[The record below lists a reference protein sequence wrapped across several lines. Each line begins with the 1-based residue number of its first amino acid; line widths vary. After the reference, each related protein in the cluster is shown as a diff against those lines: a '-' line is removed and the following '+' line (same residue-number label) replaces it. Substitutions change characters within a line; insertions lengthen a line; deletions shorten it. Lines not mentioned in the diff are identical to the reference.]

1 MRVTVRWVFL
11 VRFCDVRVGRSV
23 TKRFGLKLKRLIK
36 SKTHRF
42 KPGVPVG
49 DVAFETFWRRSCVKN
64 KKQHRSFLFTKGCGA
79 VAPHAKVVSMSSIP
93 NASELDQGLKPRH
106 ITMLSIA
113 GVIGAGLFVGSGHAI
128 AEAGPAVLLAY
139 AAAGTLVVLVMR
151 MLAEMAVASPDTGSF
166 STYADR
172 AIGHWAGFTI
182 GWLYWWFWVLVIPL
196 EANAAATILHAWFPD
211 IGIWVFT
218 LVITLLLTV
227 TNLFSV
233 KNYGEFE
240 FWFAL
245 IKVLAII
252 GFVVL
257 GAAAI
262 FGLLPNSQVSG
273 VSHLYDTQGF
283 LPNGMG
289 AVLAAMLT
297 TMFSFMGTEIV
308 TIAASESKDPEKQ
321 ITKATNSVIW
331 RICLFYLVS
340 IFIVV
345 ALVPWNDPRLA
356 EVGSYQ
362 TVLDMMGIPNA
373 KMIVDIVVLI
383 AVTSCLN
390 SALYT
395 ASRMLY
401 SLGKRGDAP
410 AVATR
415 TSKSGTP
422 YWAVI
427 LSTTAAFLT
436 VFANYVAPAAVFE
449 FLLAS
454 SGAIALLV
462 YLVIAVSQL
471 RMRQKS
477 IAAGEQLSFRMWLFP
492 YLTWLVIV
500 FIVGVLGIM
509 LAQEAHRVEILATGL
524 LSILVIATGVLV
536 ARRRKAERAGKVVLN

>member
-1 MRVTVRWVFL
+1 MSNTQ
-11 VRFCDVRVGRSV
+11 SSS
-23 TKRFGLKLKRLIK
+23 GL
-36 SKTHRF
+36 
-42 KPGVPVG
+42 
-49 DVAFETFWRRSCVKN
+49 E
-64 KKQHRSFLFTKGCGA
+64 
-79 VAPHAKVVSMSSIP
+79 
-93 NASELDQGLKPRH
+93 QGLKPRH
-106 ITMLSIA
+106 VTMLSIA

-128 AEAGPAVLLAY
+128 AQAGPAVLLAY

-196 EANAAATILHAWFPD
+196 EAVAAGTILHAWFP
-211 IGIWVFT
+211 GTAIWVFT
-218 LVITLLLTV
+218 LVITLLLTA

-245 IKVLAII
+245 VKVLAII
-252 GFVVL
+252 GFIIL
-257 GAAAI
+257 GLLAI
-262 FGLLPNSQVSG
+262 FGYLPTSQVSG
-273 VSHLYDTQGF
+273 VAHLSDTIGF
-283 LPNGMG
+283 MPNGMG

-308 TIAASESKDPEKQ
+308 TIAAAESKDPSKQ

-331 RICLFYLVS
+331 RIGLFYLVS

-345 ALVPWNDPRLA
+345 ALVPWNDPSLA
-356 EVGSYQ
+356 QLGSYQ
-362 TVLDMMGIPNA
+362 TVLDRMGIPNA
-373 KMIVDIVVLI
+373 KLIVDIVVLI

-395 ASRMLY
+395 SSRMLY
-401 SLGKRGDAP
+401 SLSKRGDAP
-410 AVATR
+410 AAAKR
-415 TSKSGTP
+415 TNAAGTP
-422 YWAVI
+422 YWAVMM
-427 LSTTAAFLT
+427 STGAAFVA

-471 RMRQKS
+471 RMRQKRT
-477 IAAGEQLSFRMWLFP
+477 ALGENISFKMWLFP
-492 YLTWLVIV
+492 GLTYAVIV
-500 FIVGVLGIM
+500 FIVAILTVM
-509 LAQEAHRVEILATGL
+509 LFQEAHRVEIMATGM
-524 LSILVIATGVLV
+524 LSILVVVAGLLV
-536 ARRRKAERAGKVVLN
+536 ARRRRIEKLGAPLLN

>member
-1 MRVTVRWVFL
+1 
-11 VRFCDVRVGRSV
+11 
-23 TKRFGLKLKRLIK
+23 
-36 SKTHRF
+36 
-42 KPGVPVG
+42 
-49 DVAFETFWRRSCVKN
+49 
-64 KKQHRSFLFTKGCGA
+64 
-79 VAPHAKVVSMSSIP
+79 MSSTQSS
-93 NASELDQGLKPRH
+93 NDLEQGLKPRH
-106 ITMLSIA
+106 VTMLSIA

-128 AEAGPAVLLAY
+128 AAAGPAVLLAY

-211 IGIWVFT
+211 VAIWVFT
-218 LVITLLLTV
+218 LVITLLLTA

-245 IKVLAII
+245 IKVVAIV
-252 GFVVL
+252 GFVIL
-257 GAAAI
+257 GLAAI
-262 FGLLPNSQVSG
+262 FGFLPTSQVSG
-273 VSHLYDTQGF
+273 VSHLFDTQGF
-283 LPNGMG
+283 MPNGMG
-289 AVLAAMLT
+289 AVLAAILT

-308 TIAASESKDPEKQ
+308 TIAAAESKNPGQQ

-331 RICLFYLVS
+331 RIGLFYLLS

-345 ALVPWNDPRLA
+345 SLVPWNDPTLA
-356 EVGSYQ
+356 AVGSYQ
-362 TVLDMMGIPNA
+362 TVLERMGIPNA
-373 KMIVDIVVLI
+373 KLIVDLVVLV

-395 ASRMLY
+395 ASRMLF
-401 SLGKRGDAP
+401 SLGRRGDAP
-410 AVATR
+410 AVSRR
-415 TSKSGTP
+415 TNKSGTP
-422 YWAVI
+422 YWAVL
-427 LSTTAAFLT
+427 LSTGAAFLA

-471 RMRQKS
+471 RMRQKRT
-477 IAAGEQLSFRMWLFP
+477 AAGEKIVFKMWLFP
-492 YLTWLVIV
+492 GLTYAVMV
-500 FIVGVLGIM
+500 FIVGTLTIM
-509 LAQEAHRVEILATGL
+509 LFQEAHRVEI
-524 LSILVIATGVLV
+524 IATGILSLLV
-536 ARRRKAERAGKVVLN
+536 VVAGLMVSSRRKARKVGAAVLN

>member
-1 MRVTVRWVFL
+1 MSNTQ
-11 VRFCDVRVGRSV
+11 
-23 TKRFGLKLKRLIK
+23 TPNGL
-36 SKTHRF
+36 
-42 KPGVPVG
+42 
-49 DVAFETFWRRSCVKN
+49 E
-64 KKQHRSFLFTKGCGA
+64 
-79 VAPHAKVVSMSSIP
+79 
-93 NASELDQGLKPRH
+93 QGLKPRH
-106 ITMLSIA
+106 VTMLSIA

-128 AEAGPAVLLAY
+128 AQAGPAVLLAY

-196 EANAAATILHAWFPD
+196 EAVAAATILHAWFP
-211 IGIWVFT
+211 GTAIWVFT

-245 IKVLAII
+245 VKVLAII
-252 GFVVL
+252 GFIIL
-257 GAAAI
+257 GLLAI
-262 FGLLPNSQVSG
+262 FGYLPTSQVSG
-273 VSHLYDTQGF
+273 VAHLSDTIGF
-283 LPNGMG
+283 MPNGMG

-308 TIAASESKDPEKQ
+308 TIAAAESKDPSKQ

-331 RICLFYLVS
+331 RIGLFYLVS

-345 ALVPWNDPRLA
+345 ALVPWNDPGLA
-356 EVGSYQ
+356 QFGSYQ
-362 TVLDMMGIPNA
+362 TVLDRMGIPNA
-373 KMIVDIVVLI
+373 KLIVDIVVLI

-395 ASRMLY
+395 SSRMLY
-401 SLGKRGDAP
+401 SLSKRGDAP
-410 AVATR
+410 AAAKR
-415 TSKSGTP
+415 TNASGTP
-422 YWAVI
+422 YWAVMM
-427 LSTTAAFLT
+427 STGAAFLA

-462 YLVIAVSQL
+462 YLVIAISQL
-471 RMRQKS
+471 RMRQKRT
-477 IAAGEQLSFRMWLFP
+477 AQGETISFKMWLFP
-492 YLTWLVIV
+492 GLTWAVIV
-500 FIVGVLGIM
+500 FIVAILTIM
-509 LAQEAHRVEILATGL
+509 LFQEAHRVEIMATGL
-524 LSILVIATGVLV
+524 LSILVVVAGLLV
-536 ARRRKAERAGKVVLN
+536 ARRRRIEKLGAPVLN

>member
-1 MRVTVRWVFL
+1 MSNTQ
-11 VRFCDVRVGRSV
+11 SSS
-23 TKRFGLKLKRLIK
+23 GL
-36 SKTHRF
+36 
-42 KPGVPVG
+42 
-49 DVAFETFWRRSCVKN
+49 E
-64 KKQHRSFLFTKGCGA
+64 
-79 VAPHAKVVSMSSIP
+79 
-93 NASELDQGLKPRH
+93 QGLKPRH
-106 ITMLSIA
+106 VTMLSIA

-128 AEAGPAVLLAY
+128 AQAGPAVLLAY

-196 EANAAATILHAWFPD
+196 EAVAAGTILHAWFP
-211 IGIWVFT
+211 GTAIWVFT
-218 LVITLLLTV
+218 LVITLLLTA

-245 IKVLAII
+245 VKVLAII
-252 GFVVL
+252 GFIIL
-257 GAAAI
+257 GLLAI
-262 FGLLPNSQVSG
+262 FGYLPTSQVSG
-273 VSHLYDTQGF
+273 VAHLSDTIGF
-283 LPNGMG
+283 MPNGMG

-308 TIAASESKDPEKQ
+308 TIAAAESKDPSKQ

-331 RICLFYLVS
+331 RIGLFYLVS

-345 ALVPWNDPRLA
+345 ALVPWNDPGLA
-356 EVGSYQ
+356 QFGSYQ
-362 TVLDMMGIPNA
+362 TVLDRMGIPNA
-373 KMIVDIVVLI
+373 KLIVDIVVLI

-395 ASRMLY
+395 SSRMLY
-401 SLGKRGDAP
+401 SLSKRGDAP
-410 AVATR
+410 AAAKR
-415 TSKSGTP
+415 TNASGTP
-422 YWAVI
+422 YWAVMM
-427 LSTTAAFLT
+427 STGAAFLA

-462 YLVIAVSQL
+462 YLVIAISQL
-471 RMRQKS
+471 RMRQKRT
-477 IAAGEQLSFRMWLFP
+477 AQGETISFKMWLFP
-492 YLTWLVIV
+492 GLTWAVIV
-500 FIVGVLGIM
+500 FIVAILTIM
-509 LAQEAHRVEILATGL
+509 LFQEAHRVEIMATGL
-524 LSILVIATGVLV
+524 LSILVVVAGLLV
-536 ARRRKAERAGKVVLN
+536 ARRRRIEKLGAPVLN

>member
-1 MRVTVRWVFL
+1 MSNTQ
-11 VRFCDVRVGRSV
+11 SSN
-23 TKRFGLKLKRLIK
+23 GL
-36 SKTHRF
+36 
-42 KPGVPVG
+42 
-49 DVAFETFWRRSCVKN
+49 E
-64 KKQHRSFLFTKGCGA
+64 
-79 VAPHAKVVSMSSIP
+79 
-93 NASELDQGLKPRH
+93 QGLKPRH
-106 ITMLSIA
+106 VTMLSIA

-128 AEAGPAVLLAY
+128 AQAGPAVLLAY

-196 EANAAATILHAWFPD
+196 EAVAAGTILHAWFPD
-211 IGIWVFT
+211 TAIWVFT

-245 IKVLAII
+245 VKVLAII
-252 GFVVL
+252 GFIVL
-257 GAAAI
+257 GLLAI
-262 FGLLPNSQVSG
+262 FGFLPTSQVSG
-273 VSHLYDTQGF
+273 VAHLADTIGF
-283 LPNGMG
+283 MPNGMG

-308 TIAASESKDPEKQ
+308 TIAAAESKDPSKQ

-331 RICLFYLVS
+331 RIGLFYLVS

-345 ALVPWNDPRLA
+345 ALVPWNDPALA
-356 EVGSYQ
+356 QFGSYQ
-362 TVLDMMGIPNA
+362 TVLDRMGIPNA
-373 KMIVDIVVLI
+373 KLIVDIVVLI

-395 ASRMLY
+395 SSRMLY
-401 SLGKRGDAP
+401 SLSKRGDAP
-410 AVATR
+410 AAAKR
-415 TSKSGTP
+415 TNAAGTP
-422 YWAVI
+422 YWAVMM
-427 LSTTAAFLT
+427 STGAAFVA

-471 RMRQKS
+471 RMRQKRT
-477 IAAGEQLSFRMWLFP
+477 ALGETISFKMWLFP
-492 YLTWLVIV
+492 GLTYAVIV
-500 FIVGVLGIM
+500 FIVAILTLM
-509 LAQEAHRVEILATGL
+509 LFQEAHRVEIMATGL
-524 LSILVIATGVLV
+524 LSALVVAAGLLV
-536 ARRRKAERAGKVVLN
+536 ARRRRIEKLGATVLN

>member
-1 MRVTVRWVFL
+1 
-11 VRFCDVRVGRSV
+11 
-23 TKRFGLKLKRLIK
+23 
-36 SKTHRF
+36 
-42 KPGVPVG
+42 
-49 DVAFETFWRRSCVKN
+49 
-64 KKQHRSFLFTKGCGA
+64 
-79 VAPHAKVVSMSSIP
+79 MSSTHSS
-93 NASELDQGLKPRH
+93 NDLEQGLKPRH
-106 ITMLSIA
+106 VTMLSIA

-128 AEAGPAVLLAY
+128 AAAGPAVLLAY
-139 AAAGTLVVLVMR
+139 EAAGTLVVLVLR

-211 IGIWVFT
+211 VAIWVFT
-218 LVITLLLTV
+218 LVITLLLTA

-245 IKVLAII
+245 IKVVAIV
-252 GFVVL
+252 GFVIL
-257 GAAAI
+257 GLAAI
-262 FGLLPNSQVSG
+262 FGFLPTSQVSG
-273 VSHLYDTQGF
+273 VSHLFDTQGF
-283 LPNGMG
+283 MPNGMG
-289 AVLAAMLT
+289 AVLAAILT

-308 TIAASESKDPEKQ
+308 TIAAAESKNPGQQ

-331 RICLFYLVS
+331 RIGLFYLLS

-345 ALVPWNDPRLA
+345 SLVPWNDPTLA
-356 EVGSYQ
+356 AVGSYQ
-362 TVLDMMGIPNA
+362 TVLERMGIPNA
-373 KMIVDIVVLI
+373 KLIVDIVVLI

-395 ASRMLY
+395 SSRMLY
-401 SLGKRGDAP
+401 SLSKRGDAP
-410 AVATR
+410 AAAKR
-415 TSKSGTP
+415 TNAAGTP
-422 YWAVI
+422 YWAVMM
-427 LSTTAAFLT
+427 STGAAFVA

-471 RMRQKS
+471 RMRQKRT
-477 IAAGEQLSFRMWLFP
+477 ALGENISFKMWLFP
-492 YLTWLVIV
+492 GLTYAVIV
-500 FIVGVLGIM
+500 FIVAILTVM
-509 LAQEAHRVEILATGL
+509 LFQEAHRVEIMATGM
-524 LSILVIATGVLV
+524 LSILVVVAGLLV
-536 ARRRKAERAGKVVLN
+536 ARRRRIEKLGAPVLN

>member
-1 MRVTVRWVFL
+1 
-11 VRFCDVRVGRSV
+11 
-23 TKRFGLKLKRLIK
+23 
-36 SKTHRF
+36 
-42 KPGVPVG
+42 
-49 DVAFETFWRRSCVKN
+49 
-64 KKQHRSFLFTKGCGA
+64 
-79 VAPHAKVVSMSSIP
+79 MSSTQSS
-93 NASELDQGLKPRH
+93 NDLEQGLKPRH
-106 ITMLSIA
+106 VTMLSIA

-128 AEAGPAVLLAY
+128 AAAGPAVLLAY

-196 EANAAATILHAWFPD
+196 EANAAATILHAWFPNVA
-211 IGIWVFT
+211 IWAFT
-218 LVITLLLTV
+218 LIITLLLTA

-245 IKVLAII
+245 IKVVAII
-252 GFVVL
+252 GFVIL
-257 GAAAI
+257 GILAI
-262 FGLLPNSQVSG
+262 FGFLPGSQVSG
-273 VSHLYDTQGF
+273 VSHLFDTQGF

-289 AVLAAMLT
+289 AVLAAILT

-308 TIAASESKDPEKQ
+308 TIAAAESKNPGQQ
-321 ITKATNSVIW
+321 ISKATNSVIW
-331 RICLFYLVS
+331 RIGLFYLVS

-345 ALVPWNDPRLA
+345 ALVPWNDPALA
-356 EVGSYQ
+356 AVGSYQ
-362 TVLDMMGIPNA
+362 TVLERMGIPNA
-373 KMIVDIVVLI
+373 KLIVDLVVLV

-395 ASRMLY
+395 ASRMMF
-401 SLGKRGDAP
+401 SLGRRGDAP
-410 AVATR
+410 AVSKVTN
-415 TSKSGTP
+415 KSGTP
-422 YWAVI
+422 YWAVL
-427 LSTTAAFLT
+427 LSTGAAFLA

-471 RMRQKS
+471 RMRQKRTE
-477 IAAGEQLSFRMWLFP
+477 AGEKIAFKMWLFP
-492 YLTWLVIV
+492 GLTYAVTV
-500 FIVGVLGIM
+500 FIVGVLTIM
-509 LAQEAHRVEILATGL
+509 LFQEAHRVEIMATGI
-524 LSILVIATGVLV
+524 LSLLVIAAGLIVS
-536 ARRRKAERAGKVVLN
+536 RRRKGRTVGAAVLN

>member
-1 MRVTVRWVFL
+1 
-11 VRFCDVRVGRSV
+11 
-23 TKRFGLKLKRLIK
+23 
-36 SKTHRF
+36 
-42 KPGVPVG
+42 
-49 DVAFETFWRRSCVKN
+49 
-64 KKQHRSFLFTKGCGA
+64 
-79 VAPHAKVVSMSSIP
+79 MSH
-93 NASELDQGLKPRH
+93 SENFSTLDQGLKPRH

-128 AEAGPAVLLAY
+128 AAAGPAVLLAY

-196 EANAAATILHAWFPD
+196 EANAAAAILHAWWPNVSF
-211 IGIWVFT
+211 WVYS
-218 LVITLLLTV
+218 LVITLLLTA

-245 IKVLAII
+245 IKVLSIVA
-252 GFVVL
+252 FVGL
-257 GAAAI
+257 GLAAI
-262 FGLLPNSQVSG
+262 FGLLPTSQVSG
-273 VSHLYDTQGF
+273 VDHLFANGGF
-283 LPNGMG
+283 MPNGLG
-289 AVLAAMLT
+289 AVLAAILT

-308 TIAASESKDPEKQ
+308 TIAAAESKDPAKQ

-345 ALVPWNDPRLA
+345 ALVPWNDPTLA
-356 EVGSYQ
+356 AVGSYQ
-362 TVLDMMGIPNA
+362 TVLERMGIPNA
-373 KMIVDIVVLI
+373 KMIVDVIVLI

-410 AVATR
+410 GVAKR
-415 TSKSGTP
+415 TTQAGTP
-422 YWAVI
+422 YWAVM
-427 LSTTAAFLT
+427 LSTAAAFLT
-436 VFANYVAPAAVFE
+436 VIANYIAPEAVFE

-471 RMRQKS
+471 RMRR
-477 IAAGEQLSFRMWLFP
+477 QLVASGNPLTFRMWLFP
-492 YLTWLVIV
+492 YLTWAVII
-500 FIVGVLGIM
+500 FIVGVLTTM
-509 LAQEAHRVEILATGL
+509 LFMEKHRMEIVATALLSLGVVAAGL
-524 LSILVIATGVLV
+524 LI
-536 ARRRKAERAGKVVLN
+536 ARRRKAAGKAGAPVLN

>member
-1 MRVTVRWVFL
+1 
-11 VRFCDVRVGRSV
+11 
-23 TKRFGLKLKRLIK
+23 
-36 SKTHRF
+36 
-42 KPGVPVG
+42 
-49 DVAFETFWRRSCVKN
+49 
-64 KKQHRSFLFTKGCGA
+64 
-79 VAPHAKVVSMSSIP
+79 MSSIP

-410 AVATR
+410 GAATR

-422 YWAVI
+422 YCAVI
-427 LSTTAAFLT
+427 LSTGAAFLT